1 MKIFIQTPY
10 GDCDFHGHKLS
21 HISYDSFLSN
31 KVGLTAIIKHGLLGS
46 QLFAKLNNPFY
57 IQKLYLEK
65 DKEYFKF
72 LHEFKE
78 KYEDYDVIVMN
89 PGVDLVHPEFL
100 YKHFPNTLKCLH
112 FVDDPHATYSYCFPF
127 SWAFDCATYI
137 SPSYNNDFI
146 MPEILDHAGLKL
158 NKWFP
163 LCNSNLKDPT
173 YSIKEL
179 KRQLPTRNNKVIY
192 VGGYYSNKN
201 RRLASIK
208 YELKSD
214 FDIFGR
220 DPLKGYM
227 FPINSTINGFP
238 SGYRVRS
245 ISNKDREDLYS
256 KYSIGL
262 NMHLSDPGLET
273 GNARLYELA
282 YRGVA
287 QVVDAGGA
295 SLVGD
300 IFRPDVEILT
310 YQNERECIDNIRL
323 LQSDDDLR
331 MSLALSA
338 YKRAMNEYSYP
349 SNLLGVINWYESILR

>member
-1 MKIFIQTPY
+1 
-10 GDCDFHGHKLS
+10 
-21 HISYDSFLSN
+21 
-31 KVGLTAIIKHGLLGS
+31 
-46 QLFAKLNNPFY
+46 
-57 IQKLYLEK
+57 
-65 DKEYFKF
+65 
-72 LHEFKE
+72 
-78 KYEDYDVIVMN
+78 
-89 PGVDLVHPEFL
+89 
-100 YKHFPNTLKCLH
+100 
-112 FVDDPHATYSYCFPF
+112 
-127 SWAFDCATYI
+127 
-137 SPSYNNDFI
+137 